1 MSGESATHEPILGL
15 GTDEVDPE
23 LVALPAPPR
32 RERTLTVGLLLV
44 TAVLSAG
51 MVVGLRRDAV
61 YAFSR
66 PAITDLG
73 DLSVAPPAAF
83 VENSHIEG
91 RGLVGAAG
99 AIRYERPFAS
109 ETFRA
114 FPVLHPSGQPNVWVE
129 VRLPAGAEGERYVP
143 PSSFTGRLVRFDD
156 VGPRHRGLKSA
167 IESRGQRVPAGA
179 WLLVNGEAPG
189 DARWAV
195 RLTALF
201 ACFAAWNLYA
211 VARLLRRVR

>member
-1 MSGESATHEPILGL
+1 MSGESAIHEPVLDLGA
-15 GTDEVDPE
+15 DEVDPE

-32 RERTLTVGLLLV
+32 RERHLTVGLLLL
-44 TAVLSAG
+44 TAVLSAA

-66 PAITDLG
+66 PVITDLG
-73 DLSVAPPAAF
+73 DLSAAPATAF
-83 VENSHIEG
+83 VENTYIEG

-129 VRLPAGAEGERYVP
+129 VRLPPGAEGARYVP
-143 PSSFTGRLVRFDD
+143 PSSFTGRLVRFDE
-156 VGPRHRGLKSA
+156 VGPRHRGLRSA
-167 IESRGQRVPAGA
+167 IASRGQPVPPGA
-179 WLLVNGEAPG
+179 WLLVDGEAPG
-189 DARWAV
+189 EARWAV
-195 RLTALF
+195 VLTALF
-201 ACFAAWNLYA
+201 TCFAVWNLYA